1 MVTLLTLCCFT
12 LLRNVF
18 MIFCSLLAPAKVQV
32 ILHTKFAHVAFA
44 SAHATLL
51 SGEINYRPFILQRI
65 TNNGALPMATA
76 AHQIRRRT
84 AMMSLA

>member
-1 MVTLLTLCCFT
+1 MVTLLTLRCFT

-18 MIFCSLLAPAKVQV
+18 MIFCSSLAPAKVQV
-32 ILHTKFAHVAFA
+32 ILHTKFAHAAFA

-51 SGEINYRPFILQRI
+51 SGEINYRLFILQRI
-65 TNNGALPMATA
+65 TKNGALPMAMA